1 MIISSKNKIRCCFA
15 ALFIVGL
22 ALVFLGQSYPAY
34 AQNQTA
40 TALPQDKEDL
50 ILSETNQNL
59 PFAYVS
65 SVRITDEILLG
76 FAAKSLTM
84 RFSTPQLVL
93 SSLNGWQEGIMAVGN
108 HYGSPESWPIAHE
121 LGLPEVNAR
130 TMNLLKLDP
139 ESSSFLYTGA
149 DIANYAF
156 AEYEERYNDD
166 ILRVG
171 VLATAGVEANAMRA
185 SKDKGDFWEQQN
197 PGTINLIILTN
208 RQLTPAAMTRAL
220 ITATEA
226 KTAAL
231 EDLDIRS
238 AYSGLPATGTGTDN
252 IIIVSGKGRPAD
264 MSGGHTKM
272 GELISRATY
281 KAVTEAIAKQNNIL
295 PKRSIEQRLQE
306 RDLNIQELIHS
317 SKLLKNYED
326 KEALTY
332 ATNELL
338 TDPYYAGFMAIALTL
353 EDSYERGQLVDTT
366 AFSQLCKLVAQNIAG
381 QPVNK
386 MQTIINFKEPRPILQ
401 EATNAM
407 LTGICSQKGITL
419 NN

>member
-1 MIISSKNKIRCCFA
+1 
-15 ALFIVGL
+15 
-22 ALVFLGQSYPAY
+22 
-34 AQNQTA
+34 
-40 TALPQDKEDL
+40 
-50 ILSETNQNL
+50 
-59 PFAYVS
+59 
-65 SVRITDEILLG
+65 
-76 FAAKSLTM
+76 M

-326 KEALTY
+326 KETLTY

-381 QPVNK
+381 QPVN
-386 MQTIINFKEPRPILQ
+386 
-401 EATNAM
+401 
-407 LTGICSQKGITL
+407 
-419 NN
+419 